1 MIRCG
6 AGFRGGGILDPLPD
20 VAGDPAQLHAGGIR
34 VRHPRHGG
42 GRYPLPPGPE
52 SGREPQGRIPYTGTS
67 ACRRTC
73 SCACRP
79 CGRRPCIRDM
89 PSAIISSTAAT
100 VPSPE
105 SPGITCA
112 STSHMCLQQMFPRTK
127 NGRVHSIRTAG
138 GPPRTACRSCRI
150 APRTRRRH
158 RLIMPGVLAI
168 AGPRPSFMPAP
179 RPGRMQAAGGSN
191 IPSQGSA
198 HSCSGVTHRDAP
210 ITLVPHPF
218 LTGNTKDFQDRPRIT
233 RPVLGSKTPEFRKE
247 PRRNKV

>member
-1 MIRCG
+1 MIPCQMLQAILRSCMPAAYVSGTPATG
-6 AGFRGGGILDPLPD
+6 AGGILCHPDPNPAENRKGASRTPVPLP
-20 VAGDPAQLHAGGIR
+20 VAAPVPAHAVPAGGGPASGTCR
-34 VRHPRHGG
+34 PPSSPAPPRPCPHRNHPGSPAPR
-42 GRYPLPPGPE
+42 P
-52 SGREPQGRIPYTGTS
+52 RI
-67 ACRRTC
+67 
-73 SCACRP
+73 CACNR
-79 CGRRPCIRDM
+79 CSR
-89 PSAIISSTAAT
+89 A
-100 VPSPE
+100 
-105 SPGITCA
+105 
-112 STSHMCLQQMFPRTK
+112 QRT
-127 NGRVHSIRTAG
+127 GVCTPIRTAG

-218 LTGNTKDFQDRPRIT
+218 LTW
-233 RPVLGSKTPEFRKE
+233 
-247 PRRNKV
+247 